1 MKKEEN
7 KNKFI
12 EKAKIIHNN
21 KYNYSNIIYKNVN
34 TKVDILCD
42 KHGIFKQTPSSHLT
56 GCGCNKCSYELRAKN
71 RLNKTFYRKWNFN
84 EDYFEKINTPE
95 KAYFLGLLYAD
106 GAINKDKSISLGLQT
121 KDIELL
127 DKFAQELSYDK
138 PYKIHENITS
148 ININSHKLYNDLINK
163 GCFERKSFI
172 LKFPTNEQVPDIYKY
187 HFIRGYFDGDGC
199 CHIANKSYNNYI
211 NFLGCEEFLK
221 GISNIFL
228 QNEIKSYLYKIK
240 NSNIYSL
247 YIKTKLNIN
256 KLREL
261 LYKDDSISLKR
272 KKYKVYECS

>member
-42 KHGIFKQTPSSHLT
+42 KHGIFKQTPGSHLT

-71 RLNKTFYRKWNFN
+71 RLNKTFYRKWDFN
-84 EDYFEKINTPE
+84 ENYFEEINTPE

-127 DKFAQELSYDK
+127 DKFAKELLYNK
-138 PYKIHENITS
+138 PYKIYKNITS
-148 ININSHKLYNDLINK
+148 ININSHKLYNDLIDK

-172 LKFPTNEQVPDIYKY
+172 LKFPNENQVPLIYKF

-199 CHIANKSYNNYI
+199 CHIAKKSYNNYI
-211 NFLGCEEFLK
+211 NFLGCEEFLR
-221 GISNIFL
+221 GISDILL
-228 QNEIKSYLYKIK
+228 QDNIKSYLYRV
-240 NSNIYSL
+240 NNIHSL
-247 YIKTKLNIN
+247 CIKTKTNIS

-272 KKYKVYECS
+272 KKDKVYGCS